1 MTMVHEPMLEYPMEP
16 SVFFKAMAD
25 DTRLCC
31 LLLIQQQGELC
42 VCELT
47 AALAQSQPKVS
58 RHLAQLRNQGIL
70 QDRRQGQWVFYRF
83 DETLPT
89 WCRQV
94 LVATLQDNQAMLAA
108 PIERLH
114 AMNWRPERCCAAAA
128 CGD

>member
-1 MTMVHEPMLEYPMEP
+1 MEP
-16 SVFFKAMAD
+16 SVFFKALAD

-47 AALAQSQPKVS
+47 AALAESQPKVS
-58 RHLAQLRNQGIL
+58 RHLAQLRTQGIL

-83 DETLPT
+83 DDALPQ

-94 LVATLQDNQAMLAA
+94 LAATLAENHGQLAA
-108 PIERLH
+108 AVARLH
-114 AMNWRPERCCAAAA
+114 AMQWRPARCCDAGVRASCDAK
-128 CGD
+128 